1 MNSQLVAPL
10 STKPMR
16 SLYAH
21 ILGGSISLRPVRFTY
36 TIDRQVGPQPLFSSV
51 SFAYE
56 VEAHCGS
63 IW

>member
-1 MNSQLVAPL
+1 
-10 STKPMR
+10 MR

-63 IW
+63 VW